1 MTAVR
6 RSGGRA
12 VGTTALAAVL
22 LTASPPDRLAAQDS
36 QFGIRGLGMP
46 GRFETVRARATGG
59 AFAPFDAMSP
69 LMEAQ
74 LGDVPR
80 LTATAM
86 GGTSYRDADLDG
98 RTTSLRTTRF
108 PVLGFAQP
116 VFRRLIL
123 SGSYSTYLDKSW
135 RVTIRDSMVL
145 RGTMQPYTDDILSDG
160 GVADLRVAAAARV
173 SAHLAV
179 GVGVHLL
186 SGSARMAALRTFDAV
201 GGDTLYQ
208 PLLQRE
214 DVRYTG
220 LGVSGSALAVL
231 GSRLRLAAFA
241 RADNRLRAW
250 GGGGDQPASEAD
262 LPSAVGGAVGWWPS
276 PSARFAAAVAWRSWS
291 RAGPNAFNTVSW
303 SAGAEL
309 GGAFSP
315 VRLGVRG
322 GRLPFGP
329 GATAPKELGFAVGT
343 GMAFSQGRALL
354 DVGVEHL
361 RRTGSGGGL
370 TERVW
375 TFLAGLT
382 IRP

>member
-1 MTAVR
+1 M
-6 RSGGRA
+6 
-12 VGTTALAAVL
+12 L
-22 LTASPPDRLAAQDS
+22 LSAYPPTRLTAQDS
-36 QFGIRGLGMP
+36 QFGIRGLGTP

-98 RTTSLRTTRF
+98 RTTSLRGTRF

-135 RVTIRDSMVL
+135 HVTIRDSTVL
-145 RGTMQPYTDDILSDG
+145 RGTMQPYTDDISSDG

-220 LGVSGSALAVL
+220 LGISGSALAVV

-250 GGGGDQPASEAD
+250 VGGDQLASEAD

-276 PSARFAAAVAWRSWS
+276 PSARFAVAVARRSWAD
-291 RAGPNAFNTVSW
+291 AGPNAFNTVSW

-329 GATAPKELGFAVGT
+329 GATAPQELGFAVGT

-361 RRTGSGGGL
+361 RRTGGGL

>member
-1 MTAVR
+1 M
-6 RSGGRA
+6 
-12 VGTTALAAVL
+12 L
-22 LTASPPDRLAAQDS
+22 LSAYPSSRLTAQDS
-36 QFGIRGLGMP
+36 QFGIQGLGTP

-74 LGDVPR
+74 LGDVPG

-98 RTTSLRTTRF
+98 RTTSLRATRF

-116 VFRRLIL
+116 MFRRLIV

-135 RVTIRDSMVL
+135 QVTLRDSIVL
-145 RGTMQPYTDDILSDG
+145 RGTMQPYTDDISSDG
-160 GVADLRVAAAARV
+160 GVADLRIAAAARV

-179 GVGVHLL
+179 GAGVHLL

-220 LGVSGSALAVL
+220 LGFSGSALAVL
-231 GSRLRLAAFA
+231 GSSLRLAAFA
-241 RADNRLRAW
+241 RADKRLRAW
-250 GGGGDQPASEAD
+250 LGDDQLASEAD

-276 PSARFAAAVAWRSWS
+276 PSARFAAAVAWRSWAD
-291 RAGPNAFNTVSW
+291 AGPQAFNTVNW

-309 GGAFSP
+309 GGRFSP

-329 GATAPKELGFAVGT
+329 GPSAPKELGFAAGT

-361 RRTGSGGGL
+361 RRTGSGL